1 MGSPDPFFRPDFLHF
16 SLAFECFSRCSTLLA
31 APWQFPQCV
40 YREDDGE
47 RRGHAQR
54 EQRPYEEQGLR
65 GLADR
70 AAEKAVGS
78 LHVDEKDDQAKER
91 SEENDDVS
99 RSPFGEHQRSVQPD
113 DEDENRNQIRE
124 PWRRHPEEDIAGH
137 VKRQEKD
144 GKEGRDRQR
153 DALFHVRLVFLRL

>member
-65 GLADR
+65 DLPIAPPRRPLAPFMWTR
-70 AAEKAVGS
+70 RTTRP
-78 LHVDEKDDQAKER
+78 R
-91 SEENDDVS
+91 SDPKRMMMYPAR
-99 RSPFGEHQRSVQPD
+99 RSASTSVPYSQMTKTRTAIRFA
-113 DEDENRNQIRE
+113 NRGDAI
-124 PWRRHPEEDIAGH
+124 P
-137 VKRQEKD
+137 KRISP
-144 GKEGRDRQR
+144 
-153 DALFHVRLVFLRL
+153 AM